1 MRLHCNDH
9 KVFIP
14 FMDRL
19 AVYSVKDYIKEN
31 MVLNDCENYLKGI
44 CNLARFS
51 LNKRLH

>member
-1 MRLHCNDH
+1 MTIR
-9 KVFIP
+9 

-51 LNKRLH
+51 LNKTALTIRFFT